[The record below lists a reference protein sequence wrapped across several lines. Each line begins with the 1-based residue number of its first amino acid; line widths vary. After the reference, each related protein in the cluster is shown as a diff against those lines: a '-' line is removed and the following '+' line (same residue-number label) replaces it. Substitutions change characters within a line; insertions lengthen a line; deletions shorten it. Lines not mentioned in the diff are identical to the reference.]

1 MEANMAFS
9 VNSPIGDGV
18 TTQFAV
24 SFTNGLYSRDNVHVF
39 VGDETTER
47 AFTWINDGL
56 IDVQGTVPAVGEVV
70 TIRRIMDKTNK
81 AVDFADGEILDER
94 NLDTM
99 VDQLYNI
106 AHEFLDGYGLTEVN
120 VDINMRG
127 NSLTNVSTDPNDPN
141 SIATV
146 GYTSGAVA
154 AAEASEAAAAAS
166 EAAAAASASSAGS
179 SQASALGYYEDFVSS
194 FYGELASDPTQNP
207 LGDPVKAGDM
217 YFNTTLSEMRLYS
230 GTDWQPVLDA
240 VSTLVD
246 SQEFTNAAGQTT
258 FTMDYNTTAV
268 QVYYN
273 GVLLSPTDYT
283 ANTGTEIVLATPVAS
298 DDDIVS
304 VQAWSNINVAD
315 QAGFRTEL
323 DVYSKAE
330 VQEVTQSNANIIIN
344 GDFQVWQRGTSF
356 TTPDVDSVYTADRWL
371 CDMDTSSSD
380 SGTISRQAFTLGQTD
395 VPAFPNNYFRYDCTT
410 GLAGNATMIRQ
421 RVEDV
426 SEWGGQTFT
435 LSYYAKADSAIT
447 TRVQAITK
455 YGDGSASPNNTALD
469 VDITLSTSWQKFEH
483 TFTTES
489 STGKDIQNNSY
500 LEIAF
505 IELTSSGNGSF
516 VFDLA
521 NVKLELGT
529 VATPFEKEPYGD
541 VLAKCQRYYFRQG
554 TNWLVHREYRS
565 TAAAVVTY
573 RLTGYLPTT
582 MRIDNQTVTL
592 LNTSSE
598 NITTF
603 PYIDARRRNS
613 ISFNYV
619 PNNVGGLY
627 GFRMGIAVDAEL

>member
-1 MEANMAFS
+1 MAFS

-106 AHEFLDGYGLTEVN
+106 SHEFLDGYGLTEVN
-120 VDINMRG
+120 VDIDMRG
-127 NSLTNVSTDPNDPN
+127 NSLTNVATDPNDPN

-258 FTMDYNTTAV
+258 FTLDYNTTAV

-273 GVLLSPTDYT
+273 GVLLSPSDYT

-304 VQAWSNINVAD
+304 VQAWSNINVSD
-315 QAGFRTEL
+315 KAGFRTEL

-330 VQEVTQSNANIIIN
+330 VQEVTQANANILIN
-344 GDFQVWQRGTSF
+344 GDFQVWQRGESF
-356 TTPDVDSVYTADRWL
+356 PSHSTGYHADRWAT
-371 CDMDTSSSD
+371 TSNRNIYKSD
-380 SGTISRQAFTLGQTD
+380 STPPNTSFSQSLWVNNGTGSSLNLRQAVELPSDGD
-395 VPAFPNNYFRYDCTT
+395 
-410 GLAGNATMIRQ
+410 AGVFQLN
-421 RVEDV
+421 E
-426 SEWGGQTFT
+426 TFT
-435 LSYYAKADSAIT
+435 VSGYVKVDQVGRNINLAVSFTDDYNFAG
-447 TRVQAITK
+447 RVDLISLPIYVGT
-455 YGDGSASPNNTALD
+455 G
-469 VDITLSTSWQKFEH
+469 VWEKFEH
-483 TFTTES
+483 TFDINGAPLPTNKCLTFQFS
-489 STGKDIQNNSY
+489 SDSDSVATDARFTG
-500 LEIAF
+500 L
-505 IELTSSGNGSF
+505 
-516 VFDLA
+516 
-521 NVKLELGT
+521 KLERGS
-529 VATPFEKEPYGD
+529 VATPFEYEPYGD
-541 VLAKCQRYYFRQG
+541 VLAKCQRYFFKYNDSSSASLIATVFTSISSDRAVNYQFPVTMRVDPTLSNIQDNG
-554 TNWLVHREYRS
+554 NWSSLSSVANIYGVRFNGSSVTNNS
-565 TAAAVVTY
+565 TA
-573 RLTGYLPTT
+573 
-582 MRIDNQTVTL
+582 
-592 LNTSSE
+592 
-598 NITTF
+598 ITNMW
-603 PYIDARRRNS
+603 A
-613 ISFNYV
+613 
-619 PNNVGGLY
+619 
-627 GFRMGIAVDAEL
+627 DAEL